1 MTLSS
6 IPLNGSIEALKT
18 SSPVIDPATRTESI
32 KNAKLNI
39 ATMRT
44 ILIIELMDFPITD
57 VYSQPEHLKIKRNC
71 FLKDR
76 LFIFKNDSLL

>member
-1 MTLSS
+1 
-6 IPLNGSIEALKT
+6 
-18 SSPVIDPATRTESI
+18 VIDPATRTESI

-57 VYSQPEHLKIKRNC
+57 VY
-71 FLKDR
+71 FAT
-76 LFIFKNDSLL
+76 

>member
-1 MTLSS
+1 LEKLEQLFGDT
-6 IPLNGSIEALKT
+6 GSIETLKT

-44 ILIIELMDFPITD
+44 ILII
-57 VYSQPEHLKIKRNC
+57 
-71 FLKDR
+71 
-76 LFIFKNDSLL
+76 